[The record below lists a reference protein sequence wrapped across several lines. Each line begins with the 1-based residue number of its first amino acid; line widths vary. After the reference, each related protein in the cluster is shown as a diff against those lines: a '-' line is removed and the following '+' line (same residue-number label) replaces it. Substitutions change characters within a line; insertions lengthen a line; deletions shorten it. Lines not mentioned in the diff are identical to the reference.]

1 MRIDLHAH
9 SSASDGTETP
19 ADLVRAAAAAGLDVV
34 ALTDHDTVRGWAAA
48 AEALPPGLRLVR
60 GAEISCVYDG
70 VSLHLLAYLFDP
82 EHEALAE
89 EMSMACDD
97 RVPRAKAI
105 VAKLA
110 AAGHPITWSWCSPS
124 CRTAPPSAART
135 SPTRWSPSGSSPDRT
150 AAFDTL
156 LHDGSAVLRRP
167 LLRRRRP
174 RRPAGPRGRGRA
186 GLRPPGRGA
195 RAARTVGDDA
205 IVAMAAAG
213 LAGLEV
219 DHRDN
224 PPEARD
230 RLRALAADL
239 DLLVTGASDY
249 HGTGKDNRLGE
260 NTTDPEVLAALLA
273 QARSG
278 VAGRETSG
286 MTAVRPQV
294 LHRGLRHPV
303 RDHGP
308 AGHGAAVPQPD
319 QRAQPRDAQAARLAR
334 P

>member
-1 MRIDLHAH
+1 VRIDLHAH

-19 ADLVRAAAAAGLDVV
+19 AELVRAAADAGLDVV

-48 AEALPPGLRLVR
+48 TEALPSGLRLVR
-60 GAEISCVYDG
+60 GAEISCAYDG

-89 EMSMACDD
+89 EMSMALDD

-105 VAKLA
+105 VGKLA
-110 AAGHPITWSWCSPS
+110 AAGHPITWELVLDQLQDGATVGRPHIAD
-124 CRTAPPSAART
+124 TLVALGVVT
-135 SPTRWSPSGSSPDRT
+135 DRT

-156 LHDGSAVLRRP
+156 LHDGSEFFVGHYYVDAVRAVQLVREAGGVP
-167 LLRRRRP
+167 VFAH
-174 RRPAGPRGRGRA
+174 PAAAKRGT
-186 GLRPPGRGA
+186 
-195 RAARTVGDDA
+195 TVGDDA

-239 DLLVTGASDY
+239 GLLVTGASDY
-249 HGTGKDNRLGE
+249 HGTGKENRLGE

-273 QARSG
+273 QVRSG
-278 VAGRETSG
+278 V
-286 MTAVRPQV
+286 
-294 LHRGLRHPV
+294 
-303 RDHGP
+303 
-308 AGHGAAVPQPD
+308 
-319 QRAQPRDAQAARLAR
+319 LA
-334 P
+334 

>member
-1 MRIDLHAH
+1 VRIDLHAH

-19 ADLVRAAAAAGLDVV
+19 AELVRAAADAGLDVV

-48 AEALPPGLRLVR
+48 TEALPSGLRLVR
-60 GAEISCVYDG
+60 GAEISCAYDG

-89 EMSMACDD
+89 EMSMALDD

-105 VAKLA
+105 VGKLA
-110 AAGHPITWSWCSPS
+110 AAGHPITWELVLDQLQDGATVGRPHIAD
-124 CRTAPPSAART
+124 TLVAL
-135 SPTRWSPSGSSPDRT
+135 GVVPDRT

-156 LHDGSAVLRRP
+156 LHDGSEFFVGHYYVDAVRAVKLVREAGGVP
-167 LLRRRRP
+167 VFAH
-174 RRPAGPRGRGRA
+174 PAAAKRGT
-186 GLRPPGRGA
+186 
-195 RAARTVGDDA
+195 TVGDDA

-224 PPEARD
+224 PPEARA

-239 DLLVTGASDY
+239 GLLVTGASDY
-249 HGTGKDNRLGE
+249 HGTGKENRLGE

-273 QARSG
+273 QVRSG
-278 VAGRETSG
+278 V
-286 MTAVRPQV
+286 
-294 LHRGLRHPV
+294 
-303 RDHGP
+303 
-308 AGHGAAVPQPD
+308 
-319 QRAQPRDAQAARLAR
+319 LA
-334 P
+334 

>member
-19 ADLVRAAAAAGLDVV
+19 ADLVRAAADAGLDVV

-48 AEALPPGLRLVR
+48 TEALPSGLRLVR

-89 EMSMACDD
+89 EMSMALDD

-105 VAKLA
+105 VGKLA
-110 AAGHPITWSWCSPS
+110 AAGHPITWELVLAQLQDGATVGRPHIAD
-124 CRTAPPSAART
+124 TLVAI
-135 SPTRWSPSGSSPDRT
+135 GVVPDRT

-156 LHDGSAVLRRP
+156 LHDGSEFFVGHYYVDAVRAVQLVREAGGVP
-167 LLRRRRP
+167 VFAH
-174 RRPAGPRGRGRA
+174 PAAAKRGT
-186 GLRPPGRGA
+186 
-195 RAARTVGDDA
+195 TVGDDA
-205 IVAMAAAG
+205 IVALAAAG

-249 HGTGKDNRLGE
+249 HGTGKENRLGE

-273 QARSG
+273 QVRSG
-278 VAGRETSG
+278 V
-286 MTAVRPQV
+286 
-294 LHRGLRHPV
+294 
-303 RDHGP
+303 
-308 AGHGAAVPQPD
+308 
-319 QRAQPRDAQAARLAR
+319 LA
-334 P
+334 

>member
-19 ADLVRAAAAAGLDVV
+19 ADLVRAAADAGLDVV

-48 AEALPPGLRLVR
+48 TEALPSGLRLVR

-89 EMSMACDD
+89 EMSMALDD

-105 VAKLA
+105 VGKLA
-110 AAGHPITWSWCSPS
+110 AAGHPITWELVLAQLQDGATVGRPHIAD
-124 CRTAPPSAART
+124 TLVAI
-135 SPTRWSPSGSSPDRT
+135 GVVPDRT

-156 LHDGSAVLRRP
+156 LHDGSEFFVGHYYVDAVRAVQLVREAGGVP
-167 LLRRRRP
+167 VFAH
-174 RRPAGPRGRGRA
+174 PAAAKRGT
-186 GLRPPGRGA
+186 
-195 RAARTVGDDA
+195 TVGDDA

-249 HGTGKDNRLGE
+249 HGTGKENRLGE
-260 NTTDPEVLAALLA
+260 NTTDPEVFEAVLA

-278 VAGRETSG
+278 
-286 MTAVRPQV
+286 
-294 LHRGLRHPV
+294 L
-303 RDHGP
+303 P
-308 AGHGAAVPQPD
+308 A
-319 QRAQPRDAQAARLAR
+319 
-334 P
+334 